1 MNKKLLW
8 PFALTTLAIMLNGC
22 GGGSSTINEDPTSG
36 SGSSNANGSCD
47 VSNSDC
53 LQFSLD
59 YPVAGLNFTCSSV
72 ANQSFVTKASGNSV
86 VGTCKL
92 GDTANFFLQGTQ
104 TKTKIDLGSVSLDN
118 ISKIK
123 VVVPPR
129 LKIMDMATA
138 LTGVAPVSLSQDDPT
153 IGVAMALVKLFQSI
167 GLERGD
173 NVIGDIQPTQVTED
187 KKNTLNVVLQNITA
201 TEWKSGAYASI

>member
-47 VSNSDC
+47 ASNSDC

-59 YPVAGLNFTCSSV
+59 YPIAGLNFTCSSA

-92 GDTANFFLQGTQ
+92 GDTANFFY
-104 TKTKIDLGSVSLDN
+104 KA
-118 ISKIK
+118 
-123 VVVPPR
+123 
-129 LKIMDMATA
+129 LK
-138 LTGVAPVSLSQDDPT
+138 LKQR
-153 IGVAMALVKLFQSI
+153 SI
-167 GLERGD
+167 
-173 NVIGDIQPTQVTED
+173 
-187 KKNTLNVVLQNITA
+187 
-201 TEWKSGAYASI
+201 

>member
-8 PFALTTLAIMLNGC
+8 PFALTTLAMMLNGC

-36 SGSSNANGSCD
+36 SGNSNANGSCAAS
-47 VSNSDC
+47 SNDC
-53 LQFSLD
+53 LEFSLD
-59 YPVAGLNFTCSSV
+59 YPVAGLNFTCSSA

-86 VGTCKL
+86 VGTCKI

-104 TKTKIDLGSVSLDN
+104 TKTKIDLGSINLDN

-123 VVVPPR
+123 VIVSPR
-129 LKIMDMATA
+129 LKVMDMATA

-153 IGVAMALVKLFQSI
+153 IRVAMALVKLFQSVGI
-167 GLERGD
+167 ERGD
-173 NVIGDIQPTQVTED
+173 NVVGDIQPTLFT
-187 KKNTLNVVLQNITA
+187 
-201 TEWKSGAYASI
+201 